1 MTFAQTMPQVCP
13 DLYPNYTSTMLQLCL
28 NYAQTMVQLWPNYTF
43 CPNYAPQLCPY
54 YCPNYTSTMPPRVL
68 PQLCPQL
75 CLNNAPTMFRH
86 ITELPKIHF
95 QIQLKL
101 LTGHVNLPDTPSR
114 TRPTPS
120 ARAGSPRPIGPPLSA
135 RCGIQIEEGDL
146 K

>member
-28 NYAQTMVQLWPNYTF
+28 NYAQTMVQLWPNYAF

-54 YCPNYTSTMPPRVL
+54 YCPNYTSTMPPEFCPNYAPNYASTM
-68 PQLCPQL
+68 PQLCFGILPN
-75 CLNNAPTMFRH
+75 CL
-86 ITELPKIHF
+86 KIHF

-120 ARAGSPRPIGPPLSA
+120 ARAGSPRLIGPPLSA